1 MNRDISMPLWSASWN
16 ALCLLRPAFSRM
28 RRFLWF
34 ATVVAGLT
42 VRTEH
47 YGVTS
52 IVRALKRQPRLYNKI
67 RDSIHS
73 HAV

>member
-1 MNRDISMPLWSASWN
+1 MLYCTVNMNRDISMPLWSASWN

-47 YGVTS
+47 
-52 IVRALKRQPRLYNKI
+52 
-67 RDSIHS
+67 
-73 HAV
+73 